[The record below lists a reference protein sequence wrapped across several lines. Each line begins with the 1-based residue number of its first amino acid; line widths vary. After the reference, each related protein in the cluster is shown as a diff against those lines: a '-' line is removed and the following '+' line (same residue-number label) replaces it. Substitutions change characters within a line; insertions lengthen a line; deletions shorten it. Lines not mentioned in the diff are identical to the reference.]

1 VAYGNHNLIFSG
13 KERRVQSAALT
24 LEVSGRPQVML
35 TNSTRTQEFVQNR
48 DAAVKAVFCS
58 DPKYRKVFWDW
69 GSLNLTE
76 GNIDCRFLFDS
87 FRNHLICVL

>member
-1 VAYGNHNLIFSG
+1 
-13 KERRVQSAALT
+13 
-24 LEVSGRPQVML
+24 ML

-69 GSLNLTE
+69 GNLNLTE
-76 GNIDCRFLFDS
+76 GKNRL
-87 FRNHLICVL
+87 